1 MERVTSNI
9 VNLRKRDKKDRNN
22 IAREQLSQIAWPET
36 FGTCLTSLHMCSG
49 IILNKCKVMDSKQG
63 EFVCCCVVCFMNA
76 LFLVSTM
83 KLFIYMS
90 NLTSIS
96 NLFHGNSLF
105 LLLFPTSFSYFFFY
119 FFYCFFFF
127 FYKAPLWI
135 EFQNAD
141 PSGAN
146 IKVMFKVGDDLR
158 QDQMTLQFLDILD
171 RKSLAS
177 GMDICFRPYRCAGTG
192 HEVGMVEMVPN
203 SDTIARMQWAG
214 GGA

>member
-1 MERVTSNI
+1 M
-9 VNLRKRDKKDRNN
+9 L
-22 IAREQLSQIAWPET
+22 
-36 FGTCLTSLHMCSG
+36 
-49 IILNKCKVMDSKQG
+49 
-63 EFVCCCVVCFMNA
+63 CCVVFHECIVFN
-76 LFLVSTM
+76 FYHEIIYIHVKSYIYIKLVSW
-83 KLFIYMS
+83 KLSFS
-90 NLTSIS
+90 
-96 NLFHGNSLF
+96 
-105 LLLFPTSFSYFFFY
+105 TSFSTSFFY
-119 FFYCFFFF
+119 FFYCFFF